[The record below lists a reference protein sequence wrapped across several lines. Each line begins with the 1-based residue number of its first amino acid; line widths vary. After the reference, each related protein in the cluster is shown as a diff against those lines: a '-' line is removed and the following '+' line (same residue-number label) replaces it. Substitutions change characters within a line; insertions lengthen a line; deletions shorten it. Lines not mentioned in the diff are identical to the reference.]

1 MLLIGQ
7 ALHSVTYYRRRN
19 ILPTLIDNPSK
30 VKELLK
36 DPDMALNN
44 VSNTCLLCDKFEE
57 KLLKDTNV
65 KQKSILIFSG
75 FQGRSSNNSSGTLY
89 NNQPFRGSPLPRFSA
104 SSGRGHF
111 FRAASQRG
119 KENYSYI
126 KKSFNKAGFEACA
139 CSSAKSVSSGAE
151 VMPTSSR
158 QIKTF
163 SGKLEKL
170 TRDPQILELVEDYQN
185 PFSSEPKH
193 M

>member
-1 MLLIGQ
+1 MSRNPRFLTIIFKNFWRRINEHLHQHMKSPWRRCRKRRYTLSPWGCGDEEVLEMTAISSSFEQTMLLIGQ

-75 FQGRSSNNSSGTLY
+75 LQGRSSNNSSGTLY
-89 NNQPFRGSPLPRFSA
+89 NNQPFRGSSLPRFSA

-119 KENYSYI
+119 KEN
-126 KKSFNKAGFEACA
+126 
-139 CSSAKSVSSGAE
+139 
-151 VMPTSSR
+151 
-158 QIKTF
+158 
-163 SGKLEKL
+163 
-170 TRDPQILELVEDYQN
+170 
-185 PFSSEPKH
+185 
-193 M
+193 